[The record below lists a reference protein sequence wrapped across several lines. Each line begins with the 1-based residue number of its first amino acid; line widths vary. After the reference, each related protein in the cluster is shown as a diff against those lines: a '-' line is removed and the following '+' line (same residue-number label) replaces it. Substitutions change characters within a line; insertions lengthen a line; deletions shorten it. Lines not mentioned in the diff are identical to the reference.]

1 MERHLCCCLLAG
13 AFLLLAACTTTTP
26 ARELRPPPRT
36 LGVTQGPELVF
47 GQPVEA
53 VLPELA
59 GATPTGVNGRVG
71 PELVFWT
78 YRLNNGREV
87 LFHACAPMPGV
98 DCALREARMCARG
111 TPRRL
116 AARLATGEVR
126 RRQCQAIGT
135 AAVGELRPGCSEN
148 EFESELVTG
157 LSECPLP

>member
-26 ARELRPPPRT
+26 ARELRPPART
-36 LGVTQGPELVF
+36 LGVTQ
-47 GQPVEA
+47 
-53 VLPELA
+53 
-59 GATPTGVNGRVG
+59 G

-98 DCALREARMCARG
+98 DCALREARMRARG